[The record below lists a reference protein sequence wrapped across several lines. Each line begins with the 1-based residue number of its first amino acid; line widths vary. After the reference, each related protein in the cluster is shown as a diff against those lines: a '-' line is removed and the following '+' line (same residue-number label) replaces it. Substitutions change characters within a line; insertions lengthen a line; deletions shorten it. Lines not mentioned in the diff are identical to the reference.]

1 MDQKYIKLSWPF
13 HHSCKAKSFNIVGFH
28 AILTKMNW
36 DYTPYAAVLHITAIL
51 AAGVAYML
59 SRRKSTPGTFAL
71 ILLMCAVSEW
81 AFASGMEAASVR
93 LAQKIIWAKLEYLGA
108 VSAPTLFMVFT
119 LEYNQ
124 IQRFLTRGYLL
135 SYSIVPLVA
144 FFMALTNE
152 WHKLIW
158 NSFTPGPSGTNAMIY
173 GHGAGY
179 YILIAYDYAVVLI
192 GIWVLVRLWLQSR
205 QSDRRQTG
213 FILLSSILPIFAGLF
228 YTLGF
233 NFYPGLDVTPIS
245 FLVTG
250 LILAFGV
257 IQFRLFALTPVA
269 RHLLIENMNDGIL
282 VLDAKD
288 RIADINPMAES
299 ILAVSA
305 KSVLGQPISGVLQAW
320 GPLLKSIQETGELQA
335 EVLSREDPP
344 RYHDL
349 QVKSL
354 FDTNKEFIGR
364 LFAFRDVTRYRQAE
378 NQLSHQN
385 EELRII
391 ERINLAVTAGL
402 DMQQTIKTLH
412 EQCSHVVPID
422 LFYVALYD
430 EERSL
435 VTVPLHYERGRY
447 QTGTL
452 RDINERPGT
461 IGKVIRTRQTLY
473 LQDNILPVTGPLNPN
488 LEVERAAKSYLG
500 IPLMVRTK
508 VVGVM
513 SIQNYRANAYRED
526 QIRMLERISVHA
538 AIAIENASLYAEVQR
553 LAIIDELTGIYNYR
567 GLMELGAREVE
578 RARRFNH
585 PLSILFFDIDNF
597 RNFNNTY
604 SHTAGNIALQ
614 ALVQHGRSVLRSV
627 DVFARFGGDEFV
639 ALLPETDLAGAEVI
653 ARRLTEEIAA
663 IPIKTSYGNFNVT
676 ISVGVALLSTITPDL
691 AALIDRA
698 NQAEHEAKKGQKGIV
713 SVAA

>member
-1 MDQKYIKLSWPF
+1 
-13 HHSCKAKSFNIVGFH
+13 
-28 AILTKMNW
+28 MNW
-36 DYTPYAAVLHITAIL
+36 DYTPYAAVLHITAII

-59 SRRKSTPGTFAL
+59 ARRKSTPGTFAL

-81 AFASGMEAASVR
+81 AFTSGMEAASVGMAR
-93 LAQKIIWAKLEYLGA
+93 KIIWSKLEYLGA

-124 IQRFLTRGYLL
+124 IKRFLTRGYLL

-144 FFMALTNE
+144 FVMALTNE
-152 WHKLIW
+152 WHALIW
-158 NSFTPGPSGTNAMIY
+158 NSFTPGPSGTNTFIY

-192 GIWVLVRLWLQSR
+192 GVWVMLRTWLQAR
-205 QSDRRQTG
+205 QPDRRQSG
-213 FILLSSILPIFAGLF
+213 FILLSSILPILTGLF
-228 YTLGF
+228 YTLGL
-233 NFYPGLDVTPIS
+233 NFFPGLDLTPIS

-250 LILAFGV
+250 LILALGV

-305 KSVLGQPISGVLQAW
+305 KSVLGQPISEVLQAW

-335 EVLSREDPP
+335 EVLSRENPP

-349 QVKSL
+349 QVRSL
-354 FDTNKEFIGR
+354 FDTNKDFIGR

-391 ERINLAVTAGL
+391 ERIDLAVTAGL

-435 VTVPLHYERGRY
+435 VTVPLHYERGQY

-461 IGKVIRTRQTLY
+461 IGKVIRTCQTIY
-473 LQDNILPVTGPLNPN
+473 LQDNIPPVTGPLNLN
-488 LEVERAAKSYLG
+488 LEVERPAKSYLG

-513 SIQNYRANAYRED
+513 SIQNYRPNAYRED

-538 AIAIENASLYAEVQR
+538 AIAIENARLYAEVQR

-585 PLSILFFDIDNF
+585 PLSILFFDIDDF

-614 ALVQHGRSVLRSV
+614 GLVQHSRSILRSV

-653 ARRLTEEIAA
+653 AHRLTGEIAA
-663 IPIKTSYGNFNVT
+663 IPIKTSYGNLNVT
-676 ISVGVALLSTITPDL
+676 VSVGVALLSTLTPDL

-713 SVAA
+713 AVSA